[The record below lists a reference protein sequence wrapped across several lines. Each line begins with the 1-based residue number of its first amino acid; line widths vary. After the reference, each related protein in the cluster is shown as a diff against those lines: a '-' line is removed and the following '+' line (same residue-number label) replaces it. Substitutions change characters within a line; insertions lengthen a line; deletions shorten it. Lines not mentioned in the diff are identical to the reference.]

1 MGVCFNRVGAR
12 IVNKKQSKAV
22 RKGYREAGQLY
33 WSEEMSA
40 MIKGK
45 NRALA
50 AYRAGFIASLAF
62 AMGVA
67 FLYARAFW

>member
-1 MGVCFNRVGAR
+1 M
-12 IVNKKQSKAV
+12 NKKQAKAT

-33 WSEEMSA
+33 WTDEMTA

-50 AYRAGFIASLAF
+50 AYRIGMWCSLTF
-62 AMGVA
+62 AAGVA